1 LSLGDERKFWIPVY
15 RGLFRHYG
23 RIKQALW
30 LFLWYIDKTTREECE
45 DCGRVGYVLGG
56 APVKDQAAA
65 YDLGCDRSTV
75 SAWRRMLEDAGYVRT
90 KRVPNGNVVCVLNS
104 KKWVV
109 ETMGQSSHHAGQS
122 SHHAGQSSHHA
133 GQSSHAIREY
143 REDICEKAEVQ
154 AREFELGPDGYS
166 PIDGQTWK
174 TAFDHVR
181 FSPEIEKLLAA
192 KGGKP
197 PV

>member
-1 LSLGDERKFWIPVY
+1 MSLGDERKFWIPVY

-56 APVKDQAAA
+56 SPVKDQAAA

-109 ETMGQSSHHAGQS
+109 ETM
-122 SHHAGQSSHHA
+122 GQSSHHA